1 MATSTKTASALPVL
15 NPHAAGIDIGA
26 TQIFVAVSAECS
38 ASPVR
43 HYATFTADL
52 LALADWLAECHIKT
66 VAMESTGVY
75 WIPLYQILEAR
86 GLQVYLVNAYHLKNV
101 PGHKSDVEDCQWI
114 QYLHACGLLHA
125 SFRPEQQ
132 VCVVRSLLRH
142 RENLVAAASM
152 HVQHL
157 QKALTQMNL
166 QLHNVITDIT
176 GKTGQ
181 AILDAIFAGERDPN
195 TLAAFRDPH
204 IKASQ
209 ETIAKSLVGDYRF
222 EHLFVAKQ
230 ALGAY
235 RYYQQLIAECDQQ
248 LEAQLACF
256 EPRVD
261 PNEKPLAP
269 SARRFRMPTRGHPL
283 HFEQTDLRTE
293 LYRLLGVDLTEVP
306 GLGALTLYTLFSEI
320 GRDLTAFPTYKHF
333 CSWMGLCPNNRISGG
348 RVLSSQTRKVKSR
361 AAQALRMA
369 AEGLCRSR
377 SALGD
382 YYRKMRARLGPA
394 AANTAA
400 AHKLARIIYH
410 LLTTGESY
418 DESVFAKEQER
429 ARQHRERKLKRDA
442 LALGYRLVPETTPE
456 LAVT

>member
-1 MATSTKTASALPVL
+1 MATSAKTAPALPVL

-26 TQIFVAVSAECS
+26 TEIFVAVPEECC

-52 LALADWLAECHIKT
+52 LTLADWLDECHIKT

-75 WIPLYQILEAR
+75 WIPLYQMLEAR
-86 GLQVYLVNAYHLKNV
+86 GLQVYLVNAHHLKNV
-101 PGHKSDVEDCQWI
+101 PGHKSDVDDCQWI

-142 RENLVAAASM
+142 RENLVAAASI

-176 GKTGQ
+176 GKTGL

-195 TLAAFRDPH
+195 TLAEFRDPH

-235 RYYQQLIAECDQQ
+235 SYYQQLIAECDQQ
-248 LEAQLACF
+248 LEAQLARF

-261 PNEKPLAP
+261 PEAKP
-269 SARRFRMPTRGHPL
+269 PT
-283 HFEQTDLRTE
+283 
-293 LYRLLGVDLTEVP
+293 
-306 GLGALTLYTLFSEI
+306 
-320 GRDLTAFPTYKHF
+320 
-333 CSWMGLCPNNRISGG
+333 
-348 RVLSSQTRKVKSR
+348 
-361 AAQALRMA
+361 
-369 AEGLCRSR
+369 
-377 SALGD
+377 ALGSPVSD
-382 YYRKMRARLGPA
+382 AHAGPSPP
-394 AANTAA
+394 
-400 AHKLARIIYH
+400 L
-410 LLTTGESY
+410 
-418 DESVFAKEQER
+418 
-429 ARQHRERKLKRDA
+429 
-442 LALGYRLVPETTPE
+442 
-456 LAVT
+456 

>member
-1 MATSTKTASALPVL
+1 MTKSSKTAPALPVL

-26 TQIFVAVSAECS
+26 TQIFVAVPSECC

-43 HYATFTADL
+43 HYDTFTPDL
-52 LALADWLAECHIKT
+52 QALADWLLECHIKT

-75 WIPLYQILEAR
+75 WIPLFQILEAR
-86 GLQVYLVNAYHLKNV
+86 GLEVYLVNARHLKNV
-101 PGHKSDVEDCQWI
+101 PGHKSDVDDCQWI

-132 VCVVRSLLRH
+132 VCVVRALLRH
-142 RENLVAAASM
+142 RENLVSAASTQ
-152 HVQHL
+152 VQHM
-157 QKALTQMNL
+157 QKSLTQMNV
-166 QLHNVITDIT
+166 QLHNVLSDIT
-176 GKTGQ
+176 GKTGL
-181 AILDAIFAGERDPN
+181 AILDAILAGERDPD
-195 TLAAFRDPH
+195 TLADFRDPH
-204 IKASQ
+204 IKASR

-222 EHLFVAKQ
+222 EHLFVLKQ

-248 LEAQLACF
+248 LEAQLTCF
-256 EPRVD
+256 VSRVD
-261 PNEKPLAP
+261 PDEKPLSTP
-269 SARRFRMPTRGHPL
+269 LRRFRMPTRGHPL
-283 HFEQTDLRTE
+283 HFEHTDLRTE

-306 GLGALTLYTLFSEI
+306 GLGALTLYTLFSEV
-320 GRDLTAFPTYKHF
+320 GRDLSAFPTYKHF
-333 CSWMGLCPNNRISGG
+333 CSWLGLCPNNRISGG
-348 RVLSSQTRKVKSR
+348 KILSSKTRTVKSR

-369 AEGLCRSR
+369 AEGLCRSH

-382 YYRKMRARLGPA
+382 YYRKMRFRLGPA

-418 DESVFAKEQER
+418 DESVFAAEQER
-429 ARQHRERKLKRDA
+429 AHQRRERKLKREA
-442 LALGYRLVPETTPE
+442 VALGYRLVPEAGMEP
-456 LAVT
+456 AVT

>member
-1 MATSTKTASALPVL
+1 MATSAKTAPALPVL

-26 TQIFVAVSAECS
+26 TEIFVAVPSECS
-38 ASPVR
+38 TSPVR
-43 HYATFTADL
+43 HFATFTADL
-52 LALADWLAECHIKT
+52 QTLADWLDECHIKT

-86 GLQVYLVNAYHLKNV
+86 GLEVYLVNAHHLKNV
-101 PGHKSDVEDCQWI
+101 PGHKSDVDDCQWI

-142 RENLVAAASM
+142 RENLVAAASI

-176 GKTGQ
+176 GKTGL
-181 AILDAIFAGERDPN
+181 AILDAIFAGERDPD

-248 LEAQLACF
+248 LEAQLARF

-261 PNEKPLAP
+261 PEEKPLSP
-269 SARRFRMPTRGHPL
+269 PARRFRMPTRGHPL
-283 HFEQTDLRTE
+283 HFKQTDLRTE
-293 LYRLLGVDLTEVP
+293 LSRLLGVDLTEVP

-320 GRDLTAFPTYKHF
+320 GRDLSAFPTYKHF
-333 CSWMGLCPNNRISGG
+333 CSWLGLCPNNRISGG

-361 AAQALRMA
+361 ASQALRMA
-369 AEGLCRSR
+369 AEGLCRSQ

-442 LALGYRLVPETTPE
+442 IALGYKLVPEETPE

>member
-1 MATSTKTASALPVL
+1 MATPSKTAPALPVL

-26 TQIFVAVSAECS
+26 TEIFVAVPSECC

-52 LALADWLAECHIKT
+52 QVLADWLAECQIQT

-75 WIPLYQILEAR
+75 WIPLFQILEAR
-86 GLQVYLVNAYHLKNV
+86 GLEVYLVNARHLKNV
-101 PGHKSDVEDCQWI
+101 PGHKSDVDDCQWL
-114 QYLHACGLLHA
+114 QYLHACGLLRA

-142 RENLVAAASM
+142 RENLVTAASI

-166 QLHNVITDIT
+166 QLHNVISDIT
-176 GKTGQ
+176 GKTGL
-181 AILDAIFAGERDPN
+181 AILDAIFDGERDPS

-209 ETIAKSLVGDYRF
+209 DTIAKSLVGDYRF

-230 ALGAY
+230 ALSAY
-235 RYYQQLIAECDQQ
+235 RYYQQLITECDQQ

-256 EPRVD
+256 VSRVD
-261 PNEKPLAP
+261 PEEKPLPP
-269 SARRFRMPTRGHPL
+269 STRRLRGATRGHPL

-306 GLGALTLYTLFSEI
+306 GLGVLTLSTLFGEI
-320 GRDLTAFPTYKHF
+320 GRDLSAFPTYKHF
-333 CSWMGLCPNNRISGG
+333 CSWLGLCPNNRISGG
-348 RVLSSQTRKVKSR
+348 RVLSSQTRNVKSR

-369 AEGLCRSR
+369 AEG
-377 SALGD
+377 
-382 YYRKMRARLGPA
+382 
-394 AANTAA
+394 
-400 AHKLARIIYH
+400 
-410 LLTTGESY
+410 
-418 DESVFAKEQER
+418 
-429 ARQHRERKLKRDA
+429 
-442 LALGYRLVPETTPE
+442 
-456 LAVT
+456 